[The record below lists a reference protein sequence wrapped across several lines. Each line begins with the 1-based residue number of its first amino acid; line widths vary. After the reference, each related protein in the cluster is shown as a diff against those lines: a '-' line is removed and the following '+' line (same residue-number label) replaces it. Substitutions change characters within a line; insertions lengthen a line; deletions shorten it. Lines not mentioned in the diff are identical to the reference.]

1 MRIRDSCHGQQG
13 HQPALRV
20 STGVPGQGT
29 VIPSTLP
36 CLSIYLV
43 FFLNNE
49 SGTCRYQ
56 IFSGELIHSAAIS
69 QLHRRKERGLAPL
82 IQYKSYAEYA
92 QSIKLSATTALP
104 FLCEFA
110 AFLADWATGRKE
122 PLPRTEDNS
131 SITPSCKAKA
141 GDSRK
146 IKDLMKASAQTENC
160 LLLYC
165 TAFFTLTLSYHH
177 HNAVERLWTLLAPLW
192 SHIAQ

>member
-36 CLSIYLV
+36 CLSIYLF

-69 QLHRRKERGLAPL
+69 QLHRRKEKGLAPL

-92 QSIKLSATTALP
+92 QSIKLRATTALP

-122 PLPRTEDNS
+122 PLPKRNHCLGQKTTLPLHPHVKQKQGTAEKS
-131 SITPSCKAKA
+131 KTLWRHQLKLKTVCSYTV
-141 GDSRK
+141 
-146 IKDLMKASAQTENC
+146 LHF
-160 LLLYC
+160 LLLH
-165 TAFFTLTLSYHH
+165 YHI
-177 HNAVERLWTLLAPLW
+177 TTIMLLRGFGH
-192 SHIAQ
+192 S